1 VTHKQCDILA
11 DQLAVAERIG
21 TEIDTSSP
29 YYNQSNTA
37 MNVFY
42 KRTSTTGKDL
52 IWCNQGFDER
62 YEKPASEGGQYPTRQ
77 DFNNIFHIGVDH
89 GKFRS
94 FGMPNLW
101 DASVSSTLDGY
112 PFKSIVYDEDGNRFI
127 SRVNGNKQPLPK
139 KGEKS
144 NYWVPIKP
152 IPSFMHK
159 VMRSSPKWNRLDIQ
173 VSYMNLDVDLP
184 LKTTTTKLLVKKFT
198 GRDLGFSGVMVFV
211 DALATD
217 YNRYEAIAELDPPTL
232 IENYEVTRASFS
244 MKLSQYPDIYENED
258 HADSFIE
265 VFSKSQ
271 YYKQVPNKSIY
282 WDYRSPHIL
291 VPISLDTTYYLYM
304 EFENAFL
311 RDPFYGIQKWNSPYS
326 IMTYKFPRTL
336 CWPLDNP

>member
-1 VTHKQCDILA
+1 MTHRQCDILA

-37 MNVFY
+37 RNVFY
-42 KRTSTTGKDL
+42 RRTTNTGKVHV
-52 IWCNQGFDER
+52 WCNQGFDER
-62 YEKPASEGGQYPTRQ
+62 YGKPASEGGQYPVRQ
-77 DFNNIFHIGVDH
+77 DLNNIFHIGVDH

-101 DASVSSTLDGY
+101 DSSVSSILDGCPY
-112 PFKSIVYDEDGNRFI
+112 KCIVYDEDGNRFI
-127 SRVNGNKQPLPK
+127 SRFGGNKNPLPK

-144 NYWVPIKP
+144 TAWVPIKP

-159 VMRSSPKWNRLDIQ
+159 TNRNSPKWNRLDLNP
-173 VSYMNLDVDLP
+173 SYMSLDVDLP
-184 LKTTTTKLLVKKFT
+184 LETTTTKLLVKKFT
-198 GRDLGFSGVMVFV
+198 GKDLGFSGVMIFV
-211 DALATD
+211 DALSTN
-217 YNRYEAIAELDPPTL
+217 YHRNEAIATLEPPTQ

-244 MKLSQYPDIYENED
+244 MKLSPYSDIYENDD

-271 YYKQVPNKSIY
+271 YYKQIPNKSIY

-291 VPISLDTTYYLYM
+291 VPISLNTTYYLYM
-304 EFENAFL
+304 EFENACL
-311 RDPFYGIQKWNSPYS
+311 RDPFYGIRQWNSPYS
-326 IMTYKFPRTL
+326 IMTYNIPRTL